1 MAIRRLTAEQAAAA
15 QRADR
20 ERFEEWFRPPELKN
34 GEAVRGLT
42 LPDHLDLGVLGMF
55 SVPPVPYRAGVRLTE
70 LRSAIEASEDD
81 FETARLFDEAA
92 ALFKT
97 LVVPESRIRRW
108 LWRWWPNPFR
118 YCSDTEVGHLLGF
131 FSACRTKSRVRPVTR
146 SQGPRR

>member
-1 MAIRRLTAEQAAAA
+1 MAIRRVTPEQLQAA

-20 ERFEEWFRPPELKN
+20 ERFEEWYRPPELKN
-34 GEAVRGLT
+34 ARAVDGLT
-42 LPDHLDLGVLGMF
+42 LPDHLEFMGRLYA
-55 SVPPVPYRAGVRLTE
+55 VPPVPYRAGVRLTE

-131 FSACRTKSRVRPVTR
+131 FSACRTKSRVRPVRR
-146 SQGPRR
+146 SQGRGR